1 MASVLTADLLARV
14 RERAPGYDAANSFF
28 AEDLDELRA
37 AGYLRPRGLGAASAD
52 QRLLAAHAPATALGL
67 TMHLVWVGVA
77 RDLLAAGDASLQWVL
92 DDAERGELFAFA
104 ISEAGNDRVM
114 SDSLTRVDRVAL
126 DDGTEGW
133 AFTGTK
139 IFTTLSPAWTRLGVL
154 GRHDPRHDP
163 GTDASADAGEPR
175 IVHGFLAREAG
186 GETPGVTITPDWN
199 TLGMRATQSHTTRLD
214 GAVVRD
220 EHVARILP
228 VGPSG
233 DPYTLAIS
241 ANFHTLIASV
251 YAGLADRALELAVE
265 SAQRRT
271 SLKNNGA
278 PQAHDPDIRW
288 RLADAALA
296 LDALTPQLAAVV
308 HDRDHGVDRGLRWH
322 RDLAGLK
329 HRAVETAR
337 HVVDQAMRAAGGG
350 AYRATSELSRLQR
363 DVLAG
368 IYHPSD
374 TEAVHATVAA
384 DLLGPLL

>member
-1 MASVLTADLLARV
+1 MLSNLSTELLQRV

-28 AEDLDELRA
+28 VEDLDELRA
-37 AGYLRPRGLGAASAD
+37 AGYLRARSLSDASAD

-67 TMHLVWVGVA
+67 TMHLVWMAVA
-77 RDLLAAGDASLQWVL
+77 RDLLAAGDDSLRWVL

-114 SDSLTRVDRVAL
+114 SDSLTRVDRVA
-126 DDGTEGW
+126 DGW

-139 IFTTLSPAWTRLGVL
+139 IFTTLSPAWTRLGIL
-154 GRHDPRHDP
+154 GRHDPAD
-163 GTDASADAGEPR
+163 GSAPT
-175 IVHGFLAREAG
+175 IVHGFLTRDAAG
-186 GETPGVTITPDWN
+186 AESPGVTITPDWN

-214 GAVVRD
+214 GAVVAD
-220 EHVARILP
+220 ERVARILP

-233 DPYTLAIS
+233 DVYTLAIA

-251 YAGLADRALELAVE
+251 YAGIADRALELAVE
-265 SAQRRT
+265 SAQHKT
-271 SLKNNGA
+271 SLRNDGA

-288 RLADAALA
+288 RIADAALA
-296 LDALTPQLAAVV
+296 LDALAPQLQAVAR
-308 HDRDHGVDRGLRWH
+308 DRDQGVDRGTRWF

-329 HRAVETAR
+329 HRSVETAR
-337 HVVDQAMRAAGGG
+337 HVVDQAMRIAGGG
-350 AYRATSELSRLQR
+350 AYRSSAELSRLQR

-374 TEAVHATVAA
+374 TEAVHATVAF
-384 DLLGPLL
+384 DLLGPLP

>member
-1 MASVLTADLLARV
+1 MPDPSALTPDLLQRI
-14 RERAPGYDAANSFF
+14 RERAPGYDERNAFF

-37 AGYLRPRGLGAASAD
+37 AGYLAPRGLSAASDD

-67 TMHLVWVGVA
+67 TMHLVWMGVA
-77 RDLLAAGDASLQWVL
+77 RDLLATGDASLQWVL

-114 SDSLTRVDRVAL
+114 SDSLTRVERA
-126 DDGTEGW
+126 ESGW

-154 GRHDPRHDP
+154 GRHDP
-163 GTDASADAGEPR
+163 ADGSEPS
-175 IVHGFLAREAG
+175 IVHGFLTRESG
-186 GETPGVTITPDWN
+186 GEAAGVTITPDWN
-199 TLGMRATQSHTTRLD
+199 TLGMRATQSHTTRLE

-220 EHVARILP
+220 EHVARVLP

-233 DPYTLAIS
+233 DAFTLAIA

-251 YAGLADRALELAVE
+251 YAGIADRALELAVE
-265 SAQRRT
+265 SAERRT
-271 SLKNNGA
+271 SLRAGGS
-278 PQAHDPDIRW
+278 PQAHDPDLRW
-288 RLADAALA
+288 RIADAALA
-296 LDALTPQLAAVV
+296 LDALAPQLRAVAR
-308 HDRDHGVDRGLRWH
+308 DRDQGVDRGARWF

-329 HRAVETAR
+329 HRSVETAR
-337 HVVDQAMRAAGGG
+337 HVVDQAMRVAGGG

-384 DLLGPLL
+384 DLLGPLP